1 MISKVKRMNNV
12 IIKHEWVKSWSSEGI
27 GWIQLNHDNKLNPLS
42 AGFILAIQEAA
53 IKFDEDTSI
62 GCIVLIGSDK
72 AFAAG
77 ADLKEMVE
85 LNYATVLQNRYIENG
100 WLDIPKIQTPIIAG
114 VKGYA
119 LGGGC
124 ELAMMCDFIVAS
136 ENAKFGQPE
145 INIGA
150 IPGAGGTQRLTRS
163 IGKSKAMYA
172 ILTGEMVTAQE
183 AEKSGLVAKVFD
195 NDNFDNSLKDIALK
209 IANQSKPLAKLAK
222 QAVNVAYETT
232 LEEGVRSERALFYST
247 FALEDH
253 VEGMKAFSKKRK
265 PLWKNK

>member
-1 MISKVKRMNNV
+1 MLNV
-12 IIKHEWVKSWSSEGI
+12 VPKTEWVKTWSENGI
-27 GWIQLNHDNKLNPLS
+27 GWVQLNHENKLNPLS
-42 AGFILAIQEAA
+42 AGFILAIKEAA
-53 IKFDEDTSI
+53 EKFDNDLSV
-62 GCIVLIGSDK
+62 GCIVLTGSEK

-77 ADLKEMVE
+77 ADLKEMVKYNFASVSE
-85 LNYATVLQNRYIENG
+85 TRYIENG
-100 WLDIPKIQTPIIAG
+100 WLEIPKIQTPIIAG

-124 ELAMMCDFIVAS
+124 ELAMMCDFIIAS
-136 ENAKFGQPE
+136 DNAKFGQPE

-163 IGKSKAMYA
+163 IGKSKAMLA
-172 ILTGEMVTAQE
+172 ILTGDMISAEE
-183 AEKSGLVAKVFD
+183 AEKSGLVAKVISNDEFD
-195 NDNFDNSLKDIALK
+195 VSLKEIAQK

-232 LEEGVRSERALFYST
+232 LEEGIRSERALFYST

-253 VEGMKAFSKKRK
+253 VEGMEAFSEKRK
-265 PLWKNK
+265 PIWNNK

>member
-1 MISKVKRMNNV
+1 M
-12 IIKHEWVKSWSSEGI
+12 SE
-27 GWIQLNHDNKLNPLS
+27 
-42 AGFILAIQEAA
+42 
-53 IKFDEDTSI
+53 T
-62 GCIVLIGSDK
+62 
-72 AFAAG
+72 
-77 ADLKEMVE
+77 
-85 LNYATVLQNRYIENG
+85 RYIENG

-124 ELAMMCDFIVAS
+124 ELAMMCDFIIAS

-163 IGKSKAMYA
+163 IGKSKAMLA
-172 ILTGEMVTAQE
+172 ILTGDMMSADE
-183 AEKSGLVAKVFD
+183 AEKSGLVAKVISNDKFD
-195 NDNFDNSLKDIALK
+195 VSLKEIARK

-222 QAVNVAYETT
+222 QAANVAYETT
-232 LEEGVRSERALFYST
+232 LEESIRSERALFYST

-253 VEGMKAFSKKRK
+253 VEGMEAFSEKRK
-265 PLWKNK
+265 PIWHNT

>member
-1 MISKVKRMNNV
+1 MNNV
-12 IIKHEWVKSWSSEGI
+12 VPKNEWIKSWSDNGV
-27 GWIQLNHDNKLNPLS
+27 GWVQLNHENKLNPLS
-42 AGFILAIQEAA
+42 AGFILAIKEVTE
-53 IKFDEDTSI
+53 KFDNDLSV
-62 GCIVLIGSDK
+62 GCIVLIGSEK

-77 ADLKEMVE
+77 ADLKEMVKH
-85 LNYATVLQNRYIENG
+85 NYASVSETRYIENG

-124 ELAMMCDFIVAS
+124 ELAMMCDFIIAS
-136 ENAKFGQPE
+136 DNARFGQPE

-163 IGKSKAMYA
+163 IGKSKAMLA
-172 ILTGEMVTAQE
+172 ILTGDMMSATE
-183 AEKSGLVAKVFD
+183 AEKSGLVAKVISNDEFD
-195 NDNFDNSLKDIALK
+195 VYLKEIAQK

-232 LEEGVRSERALFYST
+232 LEEGIRSERALFYST
-247 FALEDH
+247 FALDDH
-253 VEGMKAFSKKRK
+253 VEGMEAFSEKRK
-265 PLWKNK
+265 PIWNNK

>member
-1 MISKVKRMNNV
+1 MTSV
-12 IIKHEWVKSWSSEGI
+12 IPKTEWVKAWSENGI
-27 GWIQLNHDNKLNPLS
+27 GWVQLNHENKLNPLS
-42 AGFILAIQEAA
+42 AGFILAIKEATE
-53 IKFDEDTSI
+53 KFDKDSSI
-62 GCIVLIGSDK
+62 GCIVLIGSEK

-77 ADLKEMVE
+77 ADLKEMVKH
-85 LNYATVLQNRYIENG
+85 NYASVCETRYIENG

-124 ELAMMCDFIVAS
+124 ELAMMCDFIIAS
-136 ENAKFGQPE
+136 NNAKFGQPE

-163 IGKSKAMYA
+163 IGKSKAMLS
-172 ILTGEMVTAQE
+172 ILTGDMMTADE
-183 AEKSGLVAKVFD
+183 AEKSGLVAKVINNDEFD
-195 NDNFDNSLKDIALK
+195 TTLQEIAQK

-232 LEEGVRSERALFYST
+232 LEEGIRSERALFYST

-253 VEGMKAFSKKRK
+253 VEGMEAFSEKRK
-265 PLWKNK
+265 PIWNNK

>member
-1 MISKVKRMNNV
+1 MSKVIPKT
-12 IIKHEWVKSWSSEGI
+12 EWIKSWSDNGI
-27 GWIQLNHDNKLNPLS
+27 GWVQLNHENKLNPLS
-42 AGFILAIQEAA
+42 AGFILAIKEAA
-53 IKFDEDTSI
+53 TKFDQGNFI
-62 GCIVLIGSDK
+62 GCKVLIGSEK
-72 AFAAG
+72 EYAAG
-77 ADLKEMVE
+77 ADLNEMAS
-85 LNYATVLQNRYIENG
+85 LNFATVSQNRYIENG
-100 WLDIPKIQTPIIAG
+100 WLDISKIQTPMIAG

-136 ENAKFGQPE
+136 DDAKFGQPE

-150 IPGAGGTQRLTRS
+150 IPGAGGTQRLTRA
-163 IGKSKAMYA
+163 IGKSKAMLA
-172 ILTGEMVTAQE
+172 ILTGDMISAED

-195 NDNFDNSLKDIALK
+195 NADFDKSLKELALK

-253 VEGMKAFSKKRK
+253 VEGMQAFAEKRK
-265 PLWKNK
+265 PDWKNK

>member
-1 MISKVKRMNNV
+1 MSKVIPKT
-12 IIKHEWVKSWSSEGI
+12 EWVKSWSENGI
-27 GWIQLNHDNKLNPLS
+27 GWVQLSHENKLNPLS
-42 AGFILAIQEAA
+42 ASFILAIKDAA
-53 IKFDEDTSI
+53 QKFDNDLSI

-77 ADLKEMVE
+77 ADLKEMVKH
-85 LNYATVLQNRYIENG
+85 NYATVSETRYIENG

-124 ELAMMCDFIVAS
+124 ELAMMCDFIIAS
-136 ENAKFGQPE
+136 EDSKFGQPE

-150 IPGAGGTQRLTRS
+150 IPGAGGSQRLTRS
-163 IGKSKAMYA
+163 IGKSKAMLA
-172 ILTGEMVTAQE
+172 VLTGDMISANE
-183 AEKSGLVAKVFD
+183 AETAGLVAKVFK
-195 NDNFDNSLKDIALK
+195 NDEFDNCLKEIALK

-222 QAVNVAYETT
+222 QAVNIAYETT

-247 FALEDH
+247 FALDDH
-253 VEGMKAFSKKRK
+253 VEGMEAFSEKRK
-265 PLWKNK
+265 PNWNNK

>member
-1 MISKVKRMNNV
+1 MNNV
-12 IIKHEWVKSWSSEGI
+12 VPKNEWIKSWSDNGV
-27 GWIQLNHDNKLNPLS
+27 GWVQLNHENKLNPLS
-42 AGFILAIQEAA
+42 AGFILAIKEATE
-53 IKFDEDTSI
+53 KFDNDLTV
-62 GCIVLIGSDK
+62 GCIVLIGSEK

-77 ADLKEMVE
+77 ADLKEMVKH
-85 LNYATVLQNRYIENG
+85 NYASVSETRYIENG

-124 ELAMMCDFIVAS
+124 ELAMMCDFIIAS
-136 ENAKFGQPE
+136 DNARFGQPE

-163 IGKSKAMYA
+163 IGKSKAMLA
-172 ILTGEMVTAQE
+172 ILTGDMMSAHE
-183 AEKSGLVAKVFD
+183 AEKSGLVAKVISDDEFD
-195 NDNFDNSLKDIALK
+195 VSLKEIAQK

-232 LEEGVRSERALFYST
+232 LEEGIRSERALFYST

-253 VEGMKAFSKKRK
+253 VEGMEAFSEKRK
-265 PLWKNK
+265 PIWNNK

>member
-1 MISKVKRMNNV
+1 MNN
-12 IIKHEWVKSWSSEGI
+12 IIPKTEWVKSWSENGI
-27 GWIQLNHDNKLNPLS
+27 GWVQLNHQNKLNPLS
-42 AGFILAIQEAA
+42 AGFILAIKEAA
-53 IKFDEDTSI
+53 KKFDDDLSI

-77 ADLKEMVE
+77 ADLKEMVKHNFASVSE
-85 LNYATVLQNRYIENG
+85 TKYIENG

-124 ELAMMCDFIVAS
+124 ELAMMCDFIIAS
-136 ENAKFGQPE
+136 DDAKFGQPE

-150 IPGAGGTQRLTRS
+150 IPGAGGTQRLSRS

-172 ILTGEMVTAQE
+172 VLTGDMISAEE
-183 AEKSGLVAKVFD
+183 AVRSGLVAKVFSSED
-195 NDNFDNSLKDIALK
+195 FSSKLKDIALK

-222 QAVNVAYETT
+222 QAVNVSYETT
-232 LEEGVRSERALFYST
+232 LEEGIRSERALFYST
-247 FALEDH
+247 FALDDH
-253 VEGMKAFSKKRK
+253 VEGMEAFSEKRK
-265 PLWKNK
+265 PTWKNK

>member
-1 MISKVKRMNNV
+1 MSNV
-12 IIKHEWVKSWSSEGI
+12 IPKTEWVKSWSEDGI
-27 GWIQLNHDNKLNPLS
+27 GWVQLNHENKLNPLS
-42 AGFILAIQEAA
+42 AGFILAIKEATT
-53 IKFDEDTSI
+53 KFDHDDSV
-62 GCIVLIGSDK
+62 GCIVLVGSDK

-77 ADLKEMVE
+77 ADLKEMVS

-163 IGKSKAMYA
+163 IGKSKAMLA
-172 ILTGEMVTAQE
+172 ILTGDMLSAQE
-183 AEKSGLVAKVFD
+183 AEKSGLVARVFNNAD
-195 NDNFDNSLKDIALK
+195 FDNSLKEIALK

-253 VEGMKAFSKKRK
+253 VEGMQAFSEKRK
-265 PLWKNK
+265 PTWRNK

>member
-1 MISKVKRMNNV
+1 MNN
-12 IIKHEWVKSWSSEGI
+12 IIPKTEWVKSWSENGI
-27 GWIQLNHDNKLNPLS
+27 GWVQLNHENKLNPLS

-53 IKFDEDTSI
+53 KKFDDDLSI

-77 ADLKEMVE
+77 ADLKEMVKH
-85 LNYATVLQNRYIENG
+85 NFATVLETKYIENG

-124 ELAMMCDFIVAS
+124 ELAMMCDFIIAS
-136 ENAKFGQPE
+136 DNAKFGQPE

-150 IPGAGGTQRLTRS
+150 IPGAGGTQRLSRS

-172 ILTGEMVTAQE
+172 VLTGDMISAEE
-183 AEKSGLVAKVFD
+183 AERSGLVAKVFRSED
-195 NDNFDNSLKDIALK
+195 FASSLNDIALK

-222 QAVNVAYETT
+222 QAVNVSYETT
-232 LEEGVRSERALFYST
+232 LEEGIRSERALFYST
-247 FALEDH
+247 FALDDH
-253 VEGMKAFSKKRK
+253 VEGMEAFSEKRK
-265 PLWKNK
+265 PMWKNK

>member
-1 MISKVKRMNNV
+1 MNNV
-12 IIKHEWVKSWSSEGI
+12 VPKNEWIKSWSDNGV
-27 GWIQLNHDNKLNPLS
+27 GWVQLNHENKLNPLS
-42 AGFILAIQEAA
+42 AGFILAIKEATE
-53 IKFDEDTSI
+53 KFDNDLSI
-62 GCIVLIGSDK
+62 GCIVLIGSEK

-77 ADLKEMVE
+77 ADLKEMVKH
-85 LNYATVLQNRYIENG
+85 NYASVSETRYIENG

-124 ELAMMCDFIVAS
+124 ELAMMCDFIIAS
-136 ENAKFGQPE
+136 DNARFGQPE

-163 IGKSKAMYA
+163 IGKSKAMLA
-172 ILTGEMVTAQE
+172 ILTGDMMIAHE
-183 AEKSGLVAKVFD
+183 AEKSGLVAKVISDDEFD
-195 NDNFDNSLKDIALK
+195 VSLKEIAQK

-232 LEEGVRSERALFYST
+232 LEEGIRSERALFYST

-253 VEGMKAFSKKRK
+253 VEGMEAFSEKRK
-265 PLWKNK
+265 PIWNDK

>member
-1 MISKVKRMNNV
+1 MNNV
-12 IIKHEWVKSWSSEGI
+12 VPKNEWIKSWSDNGV
-27 GWIQLNHDNKLNPLS
+27 GWVQLNHENKLNPLS
-42 AGFILAIQEAA
+42 AGFILAIKEATE
-53 IKFDEDTSI
+53 KFDNDLSV
-62 GCIVLIGSDK
+62 GCIVLIGSEK

-77 ADLKEMVE
+77 ADLKEMVKH
-85 LNYATVLQNRYIENG
+85 NYASVSESRYIENG

-124 ELAMMCDFIVAS
+124 ELAMMCDFIIAS
-136 ENAKFGQPE
+136 DNARFGQPE

-163 IGKSKAMYA
+163 IGKSKAMLA
-172 ILTGEMVTAQE
+172 ILTGDMMSANE
-183 AEKSGLVAKVFD
+183 AEKSGLVAKVINNDEFD
-195 NDNFDNSLKDIALK
+195 VSLKEIAQK

-232 LEEGVRSERALFYST
+232 LEEGIRSERALFYST

-253 VEGMKAFSKKRK
+253 VEGMEAFSEKRK
-265 PLWKNK
+265 PIWNNK

>member
-1 MISKVKRMNNV
+1 MSNV
-12 IIKHEWVKSWSSEGI
+12 VPKNEWIKSWSDNGV
-27 GWIQLNHDNKLNPLS
+27 GWVQLNHENKLNPLS
-42 AGFILAIQEAA
+42 AGFILAIKEATE
-53 IKFDEDTSI
+53 KFDNDLSV
-62 GCIVLIGSDK
+62 GCIVLIGSEK

-77 ADLKEMVE
+77 ADLKEMVKH
-85 LNYATVLQNRYIENG
+85 NYASVSETRYIENG

-124 ELAMMCDFIVAS
+124 ELAMMCDFIIAS
-136 ENAKFGQPE
+136 DNARFGQPE

-163 IGKSKAMYA
+163 IGKSKAMLA
-172 ILTGEMVTAQE
+172 ILTGDMMSAHE
-183 AEKSGLVAKVFD
+183 AEKSGLVAKVISDDEFD
-195 NDNFDNSLKDIALK
+195 VSLKEIAQK

-232 LEEGVRSERALFYST
+232 LEEGIRSERALFYST

-253 VEGMKAFSKKRK
+253 VEGMEAFSEKRK
-265 PLWKNK
+265 PIWNNK

>member
-1 MISKVKRMNNV
+1 MAIRDAAKMF
-12 IIKHEWVKSWSSEGI
+12 
-27 GWIQLNHDNKLNPLS
+27 DND
-42 AGFILAIQEAA
+42 Q
-53 IKFDEDTSI
+53 SI
-62 GCIVLIGSDK
+62 GCIVIIGSEK

-77 ADLKEMVE
+77 ADLKEMIT
-85 LNYATVLQNRYIENG
+85 LNYASVTDSRYIENG

-114 VKGYA
+114 VRGYA

-124 ELAMMCDFIVAS
+124 ELAMMCDFIIAKDD
-136 ENAKFGQPE
+136 AKFGQPE

-163 IGKSKAMYA
+163 IGKSKAMLA
-172 ILTGEMVTAQE
+172 ILTGDMMSADE
-183 AEKSGLVAKVFD
+183 AEKSGLVAKVISNDKFD
-195 NDNFDNSLKDIALK
+195 VSLKEIAQK

-232 LEEGVRSERALFYST
+232 LEEGIRSERALFYST

-253 VEGMKAFSKKRK
+253 VEGMEAFSEKRK
-265 PLWKNK
+265 PIWNNK

>member
-1 MISKVKRMNNV
+1 MNSVVAKNEF
-12 IIKHEWVKSWSSEGI
+12 IKSWTDNGI
-27 GWIQLNHDNKLNPLS
+27 GWVQLNHENKLNPLS
-42 AGFILAIQEAA
+42 AGFILAIKEAA
-53 IKFDEDTSI
+53 EKFDNDLSV
-62 GCIVLIGSDK
+62 GCIVLIGSEK

-77 ADLKEMVE
+77 ADLKEMVKH
-85 LNYATVLQNRYIENG
+85 NYASVSETRYIENG

-124 ELAMMCDFIVAS
+124 ELAMMCDLIIAS
-136 ENAKFGQPE
+136 ENARFGQPE

-163 IGKSKAMYA
+163 IGKSKAMLA
-172 ILTGEMVTAQE
+172 ILTGDMMSADE
-183 AEKSGLVAKVFD
+183 AEKSGLVAKVISNDKFD
-195 NDNFDNSLKDIALK
+195 VSLKEIAQK

-232 LEEGVRSERALFYST
+232 LEEGIRSERSLFYST
-247 FALEDH
+247 FALKDH
-253 VEGMKAFSKKRK
+253 VEGMEAFSEKRK
-265 PLWKNK
+265 PIWNNK

>member
-1 MISKVKRMNNV
+1 MSN
-12 IIKHEWVKSWSSEGI
+12 IIPKTEWIKTWSENGV

-42 AGFILAIQEAA
+42 AAFILAIKDAA
-53 IKFDEDTSI
+53 QTFDNDLSI
-62 GCIVLIGSDK
+62 GCIVLIGSEK

-77 ADLKEMVE
+77 ADLKEMVK
-85 LNYATVLQNRYIENG
+85 LNYASVIENRYIENG
-100 WLDIPKIQTPIIAG
+100 WLEIPKIQTPIIAG

-124 ELAMMCDFIVAS
+124 ELAMMCDFIIAN
-136 ENAKFGQPE
+136 EDAKFGQPE

-163 IGKSKAMYA
+163 IGKSKAMLA
-172 ILTGEMVTAQE
+172 ILTGDMISAVE
-183 AEKSGLVAKVFD
+183 AEKCGLVARVLKNEDFD
-195 NDNFDNSLKDIALK
+195 SSLNNIAVK
-209 IANQSKPLAKLAK
+209 IASQSKPLAKLAK

-232 LEEGVRSERALFYST
+232 LEEGIRSERALFYST
-247 FALEDH
+247 FALDDH
-253 VEGMKAFSKKRK
+253 VEGMEAFSEKRR

>member
-1 MISKVKRMNNV
+1 MNNV
-12 IIKHEWVKSWSSEGI
+12 VPKNEWIKSWSDNGI
-27 GWIQLNHDNKLNPLS
+27 GWVQLNHENKLNPLS
-42 AGFILAIQEAA
+42 AGFILAIKEATE
-53 IKFDEDTSI
+53 KFDKDLSV
-62 GCIVLIGSDK
+62 GCIVLIGSEK

-77 ADLKEMVE
+77 ADLKEMVKH
-85 LNYATVLQNRYIENG
+85 NYASVSETRYIENG

-124 ELAMMCDFIVAS
+124 ELAMMCDFIIAS
-136 ENAKFGQPE
+136 DNARFGQPE

-163 IGKSKAMYA
+163 IGKSKAMLA
-172 ILTGEMVTAQE
+172 ILTGDMMSAHE
-183 AEKSGLVAKVFD
+183 AEKSGLVAKVISDDEFD
-195 NDNFDNSLKDIALK
+195 VSLKEIAQK

-232 LEEGVRSERALFYST
+232 LEEGIRSERALFYST

-253 VEGMKAFSKKRK
+253 VEGMEAFSEKRK
-265 PLWKNK
+265 PIWNNK

>member
-1 MISKVKRMNNV
+1 MSDVIAKSEYVKAWSESGV
-12 IIKHEWVKSWSSEGI
+12 GWV
-27 GWIQLNHDNKLNPLS
+27 QLNHENKLNPLS
-42 AGFILAIQEAA
+42 AGFILAIKEAA
-53 IKFDEDTSI
+53 EKFDKDSSI
-62 GCIVLIGSDK
+62 GCIVLIGSEK

-77 ADLKEMVE
+77 ADLKEMVK
-85 LNYATVLQNRYIENG
+85 LNFASVSERRYIENG

-124 ELAMMCDFIVAS
+124 ELAMMCDFIIAS
-136 ENAKFGQPE
+136 DNARFGQPE

-163 IGKSKAMYA
+163 IGKSKAMLA
-172 ILTGEMVTAQE
+172 VLTGDMISAKE
-183 AEKSGLVAKVFD
+183 AESAGLVAKVFNID
-195 NDNFDNSLKDIALK
+195 DFDNSLKEIALK

-232 LEEGVRSERALFYST
+232 LDEGIRSERALFYST
-247 FALEDH
+247 FALDDH
-253 VEGMKAFSKKRK
+253 VEGMEAFSEKRK
-265 PLWKNK
+265 PIWKNK

>member
-1 MISKVKRMNNV
+1 MNNIV
-12 IIKHEWVKSWSSEGI
+12 PKNEWIKSWSDNGV
-27 GWIQLNHDNKLNPLS
+27 GWVQLNHENKLNPLS
-42 AGFILAIQEAA
+42 AGFILAIKEATE
-53 IKFDEDTSI
+53 KFDNDLSV
-62 GCIVLIGSDK
+62 GCIVLIGSEK

-77 ADLKEMVE
+77 ADLKEMVKH
-85 LNYATVLQNRYIENG
+85 NYASVSETRYIENG

-124 ELAMMCDFIVAS
+124 ELAMMCDFIIAS
-136 ENAKFGQPE
+136 NNAMFGQPE

-163 IGKSKAMYA
+163 IGKSKAMLA
-172 ILTGEMVTAQE
+172 ILTGDMMSANE
-183 AEKSGLVAKVFD
+183 AEKSGLVAKVISNDEFD
-195 NDNFDNSLKDIALK
+195 VSLKEIAQK

-232 LEEGVRSERALFYST
+232 LEEGIRSERALFYST
-247 FALEDH
+247 FALDDH
-253 VEGMKAFSKKRK
+253 VEGMEAFSEKRK
-265 PLWKNK
+265 PIWNNK

>member
-1 MISKVKRMNNV
+1 MNNV
-12 IIKHEWVKSWSSEGI
+12 VPKNEWIKSWSDNGV
-27 GWIQLNHDNKLNPLS
+27 GWVQLNHENKLNPLS
-42 AGFILAIQEAA
+42 AGFILAIKEATE
-53 IKFDEDTSI
+53 KFDNDLSV
-62 GCIVLIGSDK
+62 GCIVLIGSEK

-77 ADLKEMVE
+77 ADLKEMVKH
-85 LNYATVLQNRYIENG
+85 NYASVSETRYIENG

-124 ELAMMCDFIVAS
+124 ELAMMCDFIIAS
-136 ENAKFGQPE
+136 DNARFGQPE

-163 IGKSKAMYA
+163 IGKSKAMLA
-172 ILTGEMVTAQE
+172 ILTGDMMSAHE
-183 AEKSGLVAKVFD
+183 AEKSGLVAKVISDDEFD
-195 NDNFDNSLKDIALK
+195 VFLKEIAQK

-232 LEEGVRSERALFYST
+232 LEEGIRSERALFYST

-253 VEGMKAFSKKRK
+253 VEGMEAFSEKIK
-265 PLWKNK
+265 PIRNNK

>member
-1 MISKVKRMNNV
+1 MNNV
-12 IIKHEWVKSWSSEGI
+12 VPKNEWIKSWSDNGV
-27 GWIQLNHDNKLNPLS
+27 GWVQLNHENKLNPLS
-42 AGFILAIQEAA
+42 AGFILAIKEATE
-53 IKFDEDTSI
+53 KFDNDLSV
-62 GCIVLIGSDK
+62 GCIVLIGSEK

-77 ADLKEMVE
+77 ADLKEMVKH
-85 LNYATVLQNRYIENG
+85 NYASVSETRYIENG

-124 ELAMMCDFIVAS
+124 ELAMMCDFIIAS
-136 ENAKFGQPE
+136 DNARFGQPE

-163 IGKSKAMYA
+163 IGKSKAMLA
-172 ILTGEMVTAQE
+172 ILTGDMMSAHE
-183 AEKSGLVAKVFD
+183 AEKSGLVAKVISDDEFD
-195 NDNFDNSLKDIALK
+195 VSLKEIAQK

-232 LEEGVRSERALFYST
+232 LEEGIRSERALFYST

-253 VEGMKAFSKKRK
+253 VEGMEAFSEKRK
-265 PLWKNK
+265 PIWNNK

>member
-1 MISKVKRMNNV
+1 MNSVVPKNEF
-12 IIKHEWVKSWSSEGI
+12 IKSWSDNGV
-27 GWIQLNHDNKLNPLS
+27 GWVQLNHENKLNPLS
-42 AGFILAIQEAA
+42 AGFILAIKEATE
-53 IKFDEDTSI
+53 KFDNDLSV
-62 GCIVLIGSDK
+62 GCIVLIGSEK

-77 ADLKEMVE
+77 ADLKEMVKH
-85 LNYATVLQNRYIENG
+85 NYASVSETRYIENG

-124 ELAMMCDFIVAS
+124 ELAMMCDFIIAS

-163 IGKSKAMYA
+163 IGKSKAMLA
-172 ILTGEMVTAQE
+172 ILTGDMMSADE
-183 AEKSGLVAKVFD
+183 AEKSGLVAKVIINEEFD
-195 NDNFDNSLKDIALK
+195 VSLKEIAQK
-209 IANQSKPLAKLAK
+209 IANQSNPLAKLAK

-232 LEEGVRSERALFYST
+232 LEEGIRSERALFYST

-253 VEGMKAFSKKRK
+253 VEGMEAFSEKRK
-265 PLWKNK
+265 PIWNNK

>member
-1 MISKVKRMNNV
+1 MLDVVPKTEW
-12 IIKHEWVKSWSSEGI
+12 IKTWSENGVGWV
-27 GWIQLNHDNKLNPLS
+27 QLNHENKLNPLS
-42 AGFILAIQEAA
+42 AGFILAIKEAA
-53 IKFDEDTSI
+53 EKFDNDLSV
-62 GCIVLIGSDK
+62 GCIVLIGSEK

-77 ADLKEMVE
+77 ADLKEMVKH
-85 LNYATVLQNRYIENG
+85 NYASVSETRYIENG

-124 ELAMMCDFIVAS
+124 ELAMMCDFIIAS

-163 IGKSKAMYA
+163 IGKSKAMLA
-172 ILTGEMVTAQE
+172 ILTGDMMSADE
-183 AEKSGLVAKVFD
+183 AEKSGLVAKVISDDKFD
-195 NDNFDNSLKDIALK
+195 VSLKEIAQK

-232 LEEGVRSERALFYST
+232 LEEGIRSERALFYST

-253 VEGMKAFSKKRK
+253 VEGMEAFSEKRK
-265 PLWKNK
+265 PIWNNK